1 MTRQNQ
7 SGLGCDAAL
16 VIRVG
21 SLNPVKLGAIREVM
35 RVPFPLARFVPV
47 PAPSEV
53 PDQPLGLEETLR
65 GAKNRAR
72 NAFADCALSVALES
86 GLIEVP
92 GSNTGY
98 MNLTAC
104 AIYDGR
110 EMYLGLGPAFELPPD
125 VTRLVV
131 EDGLEL
137 DPAVRRAGLT
147 DNERIG
153 YAQGIIGILSGGRVT
168 RMDYS
173 RPAVSMAL
181 VRMGR

>member
-1 MTRQNQ
+1 
-7 SGLGCDAAL
+7 
-16 VIRVG
+16 VIIRVG
-21 SLNPVKLGAIREVM
+21 SLNPVKLGAVRAVM
-35 RVPFPLARFVPV
+35 EERFPEAIFEPV
-47 PAPSEV
+47 AVASGV
-53 PDQPLGLEETLR
+53 SDQPVGLEETLR
-65 GAKNRAR
+65 GARNRAE
-72 NAFADCALSVALES
+72 NAFADCDLSVALES
-86 GLIEVP
+86 GLVEVP

-104 AIYDGR
+104 AIFDGR
-110 EMYLGLGPAFELPPD
+110 EMYVGLGPAFELPPD

-131 EDGLEL
+131 EEGLEL

-181 VRMGR
+181 VRMGL

>member
-1 MTRQNQ
+1 MNRE
-7 SGLGCDAAL
+7 SGIGQDCSDPVL
-16 VIRVG
+16 IRVG

-35 RVPFPLARFVPV
+35 CVRFPRAEFQPV
-47 PAPSEV
+47 AAPSEV
-53 PDQPLGLEETLR
+53 SDQPIGLEETLR

-72 NAFADCALSVALES
+72 NAFADCALAVALES

-104 AIYDGR
+104 AIYDGH

-153 YAQGIIGILSGGRVT
+153 YAQGIIGILSDGRVT

>member
-1 MTRQNQ
+1 MI
-7 SGLGCDAAL
+7 
-16 VIRVG
+16 IRVG
-21 SLNPVKLGAIREVM
+21 SMNPVKLGAIRVVM
-35 RVPFPLARFVPV
+35 EERFPGAVFTPV
-47 PAPSEV
+47 QVDSGV
-53 PDQPLGLEETLR
+53 SVQPIGLEETLR
-65 GAKNRAR
+65 GAMTRAR
-72 NAFADCALSVALES
+72 NAFASCDLSAALES
-86 GLIEVP
+86 GLVEAP

-104 AIYDGR
+104 ASFDGH

-137 DPAVRRAGLT
+137 DPAVRQAGLT

-168 RMDYS
+168 RMEYS

-181 VRMGR
+181 VRMGL

>member
-1 MTRQNQ
+1 MPARKH
-7 SGLGCDAAL
+7 LEVF
-16 VIRVG
+16 VIVRVG
-21 SLNPVKLGAIREVM
+21 SMNPVKLGAIREVM
-35 RVPFPLARFVPV
+35 AGVFPEAEFVPV
-47 PAPSEV
+47 AAPSEV

-65 GAKNRAR
+65 GARNRAR
-72 NAFADCALSVALES
+72 NAFVDCFLSVALES
-86 GLIEVP
+86 GLVEVP

-104 AIYDGR
+104 AIFDGR
-110 EMYLGLGPAFELPPD
+110 EMYVGLGPAFELPAD

-181 VRMGR
+181 VGMGR

>member
-1 MTRQNQ
+1 M
-7 SGLGCDAAL
+7 
-16 VIRVG
+16 
-21 SLNPVKLGAIREVM
+21 NPVKLGAIREVM
-35 RVPFPLARFVPV
+35 AGVFPEAEFTPV
-47 PAPSEV
+47 AVPSEV

-72 NAFADCALSVALES
+72 NAFADCFLSVALES
-86 GLIEVP
+86 GLVDVP
-92 GSNTGY
+92 GSSTGY

-104 AIYDGR
+104 AIFDGR
-110 EMYLGLGPAFELPPD
+110 EMYVGLGPAFELPAD

-147 DNERIG
+147 DNDRIG
-153 YAQGIIGILSGGRVT
+153 YSQGIIGILSGGRVT

-181 VRMGR
+181 VRMGL